1 MFDPETTIQES
12 EKRIARIW
20 RMIALTGVASIA
32 FGVTILVWPNIGLSV
47 LIALFG
53 AYALVMGSITFVSA
67 FNTPMK
73 GSDRA
78 WLLLQSLICL
88 AAGVA
93 VLVWPNLSAVGLL
106 YAIAALAIA
115 FGVAQMGAA
124 FALPISGG
132 RSLLLLLSGMITA
145 AFGVVMFAKPG
156 AGAIALL
163 ALIGAF
169 ALVSGITEIGYAI
182 ELRKVAGELDERV
195 RRVFPKPV
203 THG

>member
-1 MFDPETTIQES
+1 MFDPENTIEQGE
-12 EKRIARIW
+12 RAFARIW
-20 RMIALTGVASIA
+20 RTTALRGIASIA

-47 LIALFG
+47 MIALFG
-53 AYALVMGSITFVSA
+53 AYALVMGAVTFVGAVS
-67 FNTPMK
+67 TEMK
-73 GSDRA
+73 GSERA
-78 WLLLQSLICL
+78 WLLLESLICL

-115 FGVAQMGAA
+115 AGVAEMSLS

-132 RSLLLLLSGMITA
+132 RSFLLLLSGVVLAM
-145 AFGVVMFAKPG
+145 FGVVMFVKPG
-156 AGAIALL
+156 TGAIGLL
-163 ALIGAF
+163 ALIASF
-169 ALVSGITEIGYAI
+169 ALITGITELAYAV
-182 ELRKVAGELDERV
+182 ELRKVAAELSDRV